1 MRVFAIA
8 AALVVTPDGDV
19 RAVLGTIL
27 AGLAGGLLLAIV
39 NDRRPR

>member
-27 AGLAGGLLLAIV
+27 AGLAGGILLAIV
-39 NDRRPR
+39 TEHRRR